1 MSNTQDIKFMR
12 EAILIAEA
20 AKGKTSPDPLVGAI
34 LVKNDKIISVGYHGE
49 VTTPHA
55 EAWAIEKAG
64 KDARGATLYVTLE
77 PCCFFMEKNNPPCT
91 KLIKKA
97 GIKRVVAAIQD
108 PNPRVNGRGF
118 KELKKAGVEVKVGVL
133 KDEAR
138 KLNEVFIKYIKT
150 GMPFVTIK
158 AAMSLDGK
166 IATKSGESIWISG
179 LESRKHVH
187 YLRSINDAVMVGI
200 GTVKKDDPELSVRYA
215 EGEDP
220 LRIIIDP
227 SIEIPKKA
235 KLLEKD
241 PHKTI
246 IICSGDASKEK
257 IEKIKKTGAQVIPCP
272 KIKNGRLDL
281 KYALKKLGKR
291 KITSILLEGGGET
304 IAGAVEARV
313 ADKAVFFIA
322 PKIIGG
328 KQAPTPVEGEGCENL
343 TQVVNLIDV
352 KYERIGDDIM
362 IEGYLNYA

>member
-1 MSNTQDIKFMR
+1 M
-12 EAILIAEA
+12 
-20 AKGKTSPDPLVGAI
+20 
-34 LVKNDKIISVGYHGE
+34 
-49 VTTPHA
+49 
-55 EAWAIEKAG
+55 
-64 KDARGATLYVTLE
+64 
-77 PCCFFMEKNNPPCT
+77 
-91 KLIKKA
+91 
-97 GIKRVVAAIQD
+97 
-108 PNPRVNGRGF
+108 
-118 KELKKAGVEVKVGVL
+118 
-133 KDEAR
+133 
-138 KLNEVFIKYIKT
+138 
-150 GMPFVTIK
+150 
-158 AAMSLDGK
+158 
-166 IATKSGESIWISG
+166 
-179 LESRKHVH
+179 
-187 YLRSINDAVMVGI
+187 
-200 GTVKKDDPELSVRYA
+200 RYA

-246 IICSGDASKEK
+246 IICSGDANKEK
-257 IEKIKKTGAQVIPCP
+257 VRKLKKTGAQVIPCP

-322 PKIIGG
+322 PMIIGG
-328 KQAPTPVEGEGCENL
+328 KQALTPVEGEGCENL